1 MDFKQLAESILQ
13 DLMGSSSI
21 TDVLLKTK
29 IFASLRGDLE
39 LLAWIN
45 KELNGYESS
54 DLPSYRNLSSGI
66 KIQVFKP
73 FQGYFSMNFNLSL
86 IQNSSIRDIMS
97 KMPFYS
103 KLGEIEE
110 LVIGDDGDGI
120 IARDLPLVGYGQIA
134 KYIYGDLQQAQ
145 QYVSKAA
152 VKQIV
157 VSVKSILIDFL
168 LKFNEE
174 ENIDFNTF
182 VKSQPTMVTNNIT
195 AAVVNT
201 GNGSIDASNTTNVV
215 GDSNNVTLTFSCQRE
230 LLDIMDRIDRIASE
244 LNEVKYSDI
253 SMDIRNELNNPSPS
267 KKFLTRCFQAIPSVI
282 TGISTGVVANEI
294 TPLIEKALSLL
305 Q

>member
-1 MDFKQLAESILQ
+1 MDFKQLAENVLQ
-13 DLMGSSSI
+13 DLMGNASI

-29 IFASLRGDLE
+29 IFASLRGDTE

-45 KELNGYESS
+45 KELNGYET
-54 DLPSYRNLSSGI
+54 DLPNYRILSAGI

-86 IQNSSIRDIMS
+86 IQNDSIREIMS

-103 KLGEIEE
+103 KLGELEE
-110 LVIGDDGDGI
+110 MVIGDDGDGI

-134 KYIYGDLQQAQ
+134 KYINGDIQQAQ

-168 LKFNEE
+168 LRFNEE
-174 ENIDFNTF
+174 ESIDFNTF
-182 VKSQPTMVTNNIT
+182 IKSQTTMVTNNIT
-195 AAVVNT
+195 AAIVNT
-201 GNGSIDASNTTNVV
+201 GNGSIDASNTTSVI
-215 GDSNNVTLTFSCQRE
+215 GDSNNVTLTISCQRE
-230 LLDIMDRIDRIASE
+230 LLDIMDKIDQIASE
-244 LNEVKYSDI
+244 LKDDKYSDI

-282 TGISTGVVANEI
+282 TGISTGVVANEV
-294 TPLIEKALSLL
+294 TPLIEKALNLL
-305 Q
+305 R